1 MESSLRHCLLLGTGN
16 LAIALLAA
24 KLLIV
29 LCDVLSRIFGFP
41 ILKDNGGPRLVF
53 VASAIGF
60 FLIGSVISVL
70 LWPFAK
76 SQPRR
81 RTRPGPPI
89 CICLMAT
96 VLLLAAS
103 RARGRQS
110 LGVSIV
116 RGYVTDRIDTRN
128 SRTVSPRQAAAR
140 IAQYRSGHAHEFNTS
155 GHPICHRLFRF
166 GCWSV
171 RELQGTKGREDEPI
185 SWTLRP
191 RICHAWMPSCRADCF
206 GVFASPA
213 DRPQLTSI
221 GTESG

>member
-1 MESSLRHCLLLGTGN
+1 MCDKKAARSEPNSASNNNVSYGLGDKRNPNMESSLRHYLLLGTGN

-70 LWPFAK
+70 LCPFAK

-110 LGVSIV
+110 LGVSIA
-116 RGYVTDRIDTRN
+116 RGYVTDRIDPRN

-140 IAQYRSGHAHEFNTS
+140 IAQY
-155 GHPICHRLFRF
+155 P
-166 GCWSV
+166 V
-171 RELQGTKGREDEPI
+171 
-185 SWTLRP
+185 RP
-191 RICHAWMPSCRADCF
+191 RARIQYLRAPYLPSSFPVWVLEC
-206 GVFASPA
+206 S
-213 DRPQLTSI
+213 
-221 GTESG
+221 